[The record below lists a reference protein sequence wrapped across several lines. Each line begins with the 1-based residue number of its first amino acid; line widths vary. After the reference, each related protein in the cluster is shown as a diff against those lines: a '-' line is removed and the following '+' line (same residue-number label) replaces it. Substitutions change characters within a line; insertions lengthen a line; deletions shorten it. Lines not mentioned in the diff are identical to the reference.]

1 MFGCLKGN
9 CGGSLAEAVD
19 RIGDTELSGIVGISR
34 GREVWKFESVME
46 STGESAESRGESA
59 L

>member
-1 MFGCLKGN
+1 MT
-9 CGGSLAEAVD
+9 EAVD

-34 GREVWKFESVME
+34 GREVWKFESDRE

-59 L
+59 V

>member
-1 MFGCLKGN
+1 MLGCLKGN
-9 CGGSLAEAVD
+9 CGGSLTEADD

-34 GREVWKFESVME
+34 GRVVWKFESDKE

-59 L
+59 V